1 MVNTKS
7 IILSCPY
14 STIFTISAIFA
25 GLSSKDGVTDKLN
38 NKQDEVVIYSS
49 VGAAVSVILIVAIVF
64 AILLCKRRGT
74 CRYGLLGTSIG
85 ATIIIIMMNMS
96 IKTPDLT
103 SQQFYGVLLSNSRLT
118 ELRYWS
124 QLTDNLYV

>member
-14 STIFTISAIFA
+14 STIFTISVIFA

-74 CRYGLLGTSIG
+74 CRYGLFRAII
-85 ATIIIIMMNMS
+85 IIIIMMNMS
-96 IKTPDLT
+96 IKTPDST
-103 SQQFYGVLLSNSRLT
+103 SQQFYGVVLSNSRLT